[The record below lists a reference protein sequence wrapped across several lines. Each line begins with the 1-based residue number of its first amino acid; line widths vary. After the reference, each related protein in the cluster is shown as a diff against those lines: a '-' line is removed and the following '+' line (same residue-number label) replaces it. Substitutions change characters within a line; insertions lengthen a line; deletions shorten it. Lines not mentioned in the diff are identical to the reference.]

1 MKDRIKKLRKE
12 LDLTQQEFADRIGI
26 KRNSYANYETGRNTP
41 IDAIILSICREFNVN
56 EEWLR
61 DGTGEMFVEM
71 DVEDQLMDWVGSVL
85 GGHDSKF
92 KKDYLTMLSQLD
104 ESEWGTLEKME
115 SMLHKY
121 HQEKK

>member
-1 MKDRIKKLRKE
+1 M
-12 LDLTQQEFADRIGI
+12 
-26 KRNSYANYETGRNTP
+26 
-41 IDAIILSICREFNVN
+41 N